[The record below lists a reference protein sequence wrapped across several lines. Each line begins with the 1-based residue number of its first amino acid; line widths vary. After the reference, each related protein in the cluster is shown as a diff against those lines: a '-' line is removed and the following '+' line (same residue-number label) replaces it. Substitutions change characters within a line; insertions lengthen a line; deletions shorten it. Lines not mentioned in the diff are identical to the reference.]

1 MKCRPV
7 IIENNQITNVSIV
20 NVASTITPLLILSL
34 PTTFY
39 ILYQVLVQ
47 SSTPTMLKEDQQL
60 LEPYPRKQY
69 ERLRHTYV
77 IPLTLND
84 ESLITVDCLEVR
96 DKYIFLK
103 YKKDHHD
110 EIVIVFLL

>member
-7 IIENNQITNVSIV
+7 IIENNQIINVSIV
-20 NVASTITPLLILSL
+20 NVASTITAFFILFL
-34 PTTFY
+34 PTIFY

-47 SSTPTMLKEDQQL
+47 SSTPTVLKEDQQL
-60 LEPYPRKQY
+60 LEPYPRKRY

-77 IPLTLND
+77 LPFTLND
-84 ESLITVDCLEVR
+84 ELLMTVDSLEVK
-96 DKYIFLK
+96 DKYIILE